1 MEYNSF
7 TDSRKYNLAKTF
19 SSDTPIKTNYA
30 TTQVGF
36 INFYQISLWYGGH
49 CLSLFGR
56 QWIIQQIMFQHS
68 IFRLCFYIVFSI
80 WNNRTFSAICQ
91 SCLWEQLEVIMW
103 RSIHHIK
110 SITIHLIPIHLG
122 SDCQKAALPT
132 EIAHICWHFNLS
144 ESIPIHLKPP
154 DFTSFHPNLSESISL
169 RPQPPESISTYL
181 NPDCQNAALQTEI
194 AHAPTNPSVSVT
206 NRSRLLRWVKTRVK
220 QMFLVIQNKEQ
231 TEHTCIIAYLQTCIL
246 AGEGWF
252 ETWVWIAMQP
262 CSS

>member
-1 MEYNSF
+1 
-7 TDSRKYNLAKTF
+7 
-19 SSDTPIKTNYA
+19 
-30 TTQVGF
+30 
-36 INFYQISLWYGGH
+36 
-49 CLSLFGR
+49 
-56 QWIIQQIMFQHS
+56 MFQHS

-154 DFTSFHPNLSESISL
+154 DFTSFHPHLSESISL

-194 AHAPTNPSVSVT
+194 AHAPTNPFASVT
-206 NRSRLLRWVKTRVK
+206 NHSRLLRWVKTILKKLPEKFRRYAPTK
-220 QMFLVIQNKEQ
+220 RFNLIDILHFSFYIWQLTFLVLFLVMQTKEQ
-231 TEHTCIIAYLQTCIL
+231 TMHQMALIAHPYTFKPAFLHTSTL
-246 AGEGWF
+246 A
-252 ETWVWIAMQP
+252 
-262 CSS
+262 